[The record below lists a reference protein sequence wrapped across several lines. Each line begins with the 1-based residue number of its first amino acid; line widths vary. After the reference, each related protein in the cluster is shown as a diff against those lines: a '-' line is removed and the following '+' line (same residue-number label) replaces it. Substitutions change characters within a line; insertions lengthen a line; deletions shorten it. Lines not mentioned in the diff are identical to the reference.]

1 MFQTGVF
8 SLSLF
13 SDDYHIYIA
22 MSNKVKKHSE

>member
-1 MFQTGVF
+1 MFQTGVL

-22 MSNKVKKHSE
+22 MPNTRKEA